1 MFLSMKRVVD
11 RPWTAVGLWCAA
23 YVATLGTAVGAIWF
37 GGSAVVG
44 QLIAEIDPLLAARPP
59 AQQVST
65 RPEIKTYGSMTPT
78 SDWLERLQNGSMFRG
93 GGRSSDSWWGG
104 RSNLGGDV
112 PQRPAEAPRVD
123 PRLPKN
129 ESPSVWSSGRNA
141 NIGSRTVCVRLC
153 DGYFWPIS
161 NSTTSLDADE
171 ATCEKSCGVPTRL
184 FIHSGEDDTL
194 EGMADRNGEPYT
206 KLKNAFVYRTK
217 YVNSCRCK
225 PQPWEAEAR
234 NRHLLYALESKA
246 ERGDRVA
253 TSKLKS
259 INAEVEKEYKATVDR
274 KAAEVS
280 DAQSKVKQL
289 RDQANGLR
297 GEERRAKRG
306 EIEVARERLQT
317 LRTELSNLK
326 GDKDTITAQIMAR
339 HGIVDRVKNTPKAMS
354 QPIRSATL
362 GPVTDVPARITTL
375 TPNVETTPGAFRLAI
390 AKPGAANAVV
400 KREPIERQRRQPT
413 VALIAPKPQDE
424 APSSESPQAETPQH
438 RISAAVV
445 VRAAAGADD
454 LGALGDSIAAIPVDP
469 EVYENLANM
478 PQLQLEPDLADD
490 AEAVQEAPRRA
501 SKSKRSR
508 SSARR
513 DHRAERRESRRA
525 RDNYL
530 AWQQG
535 RHGYTLG
542 GRDSWE

>member
-1 MFLSMKRVVD
+1 MFSSMKRVVD

-23 YVATLGTAVGAIWF
+23 YVATLGTAVGALWF

-44 QLIAEIDPLLAARPP
+44 QLIAEIDPLIAARPP
-59 AQQVST
+59 PQQIAS
-65 RPEIKTYGSMTPT
+65 RPEIKTYGSMRPT

-93 GGRSSDSWWGG
+93 GGRSSESWWGG
-104 RSNLGGDV
+104 RSSLGGDV

-129 ESPSVWSSGRNA
+129 ESPSVWQSGRNA

-253 TSKLKS
+253 SGKLRS

-280 DAQSKVKQL
+280 EAQGRLKQL
-289 RDQANGLR
+289 RKEANRLR
-297 GEERRAKRG
+297 GEERRGKRA
-306 EIEVARERLQT
+306 EIEIVRERVQT

-339 HGIVDRVKNTPKAMS
+339 HGIVDRV
-354 QPIRSATL
+354 RSAPQVASQLVKSASL
-362 GPVTDVPARITTL
+362 GPVLDVPARVTAL
-375 TPNVETTPGAFRLAI
+375 APGLETTPGSFRLVI
-390 AKPGAANAVV
+390 AKPGSPNVAA
-400 KREPIERQRRQPT
+400 KREPMERRRPQTQVAVIEPKSQP
-413 VALIAPKPQDE
+413 Q
-424 APSSESPQAETPQH
+424 SPQL
-438 RISAAVV
+438 RIGAVV
-445 VRAAAGADD
+445 VRNTPVSDDFVRAAGDA
-454 LGALGDSIAAIPVDP
+454 IAAIPVDP
-469 EVYENLANM
+469 EVYANLANM
-478 PQLQLEPDLADD
+478 PQIEAELAED
-490 AEAVQEAPRRA
+490 AEAVQEAPRRRA
-501 SKSKRSR
+501 SKSRKARSG
-508 SSARR
+508 ARR
-513 DHRAERRESRRA
+513 ETRVERRDLRGA
-525 RDNYL
+525 REFV

-535 RHGYTLG
+535 RRGYTG
-542 GRDSWE
+542 GPRDSWE